1 MKPYENDAEWI
12 LKMLV
17 SEYLNGFVKKL
28 EDVVDLEGCKICT
41 SYHDEESWWKGRKKR
56 KLVKSQ
62 QNWASEDNFFKAIF
76 NSCFFI
82 YLSIKYIANSRKIK
96 TNKMIY
102 KNIHKNQKT

>member
-28 EDVVDLEGCKICT
+28 EDVGDLEGCKRCT

-82 YLSIKYIANSRKIK
+82 YF
-96 TNKMIY
+96 
-102 KNIHKNQKT
+102 